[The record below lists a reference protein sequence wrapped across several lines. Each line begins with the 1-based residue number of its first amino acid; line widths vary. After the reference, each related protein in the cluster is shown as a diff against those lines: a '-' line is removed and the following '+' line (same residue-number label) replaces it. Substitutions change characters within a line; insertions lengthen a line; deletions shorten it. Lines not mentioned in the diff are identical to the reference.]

1 MEYFYLVLQVFLVRI
16 PYLESKVSIRSL
28 IEITIWLIVIAF
40 IFYRAGVTIPIL
52 ILQEVIVTEKI
63 IPLSLSLAYFISIF
77 AVVIGL
83 IFIGQLIN
91 VEFLTRYDKNILTS
105 MLSTILN
112 NKVWQGM
119 QAFLLHFAII
129 ASCLIYIMAS
139 LEAIIL
145 GKITL
150 AKLLFLEIFNEKGLS
165 FSDNYLTIATLIV
178 FGVFALYFYYY
189 YKDDNINNDD
199 RIKKNEESIK
209 RTRDALR

>member
-1 MEYFYLVLQVFLVRI
+1 MIITSNLLTI
-16 PYLESKVSIRSL
+16 LESKVSIRSL
-28 IEITIWLIVIAF
+28 IEITIWLIVIAV
-40 IFYRAGVTIPIL
+40 IFYSAGVTISIL
-52 ILQEVIVTEKI
+52 ILQDIIVTEKI
-63 IPLSLSLAYFISIF
+63 VSLSLSSAEWVYYF
-77 AVVIGL
+77 VVL
-83 IFIGQLIN
+83 MASIFIGQLID
-91 VEFLTRYDKNILTS
+91 VEFLTRYDKNILTD

-139 LEAIIL
+139 LEVIIL

-178 FGVFALYFYYY
+178 FGLFALYFYYY

-199 RIKKNEESIK
+199 RIKKERRK
-209 RTRDALR
+209 Y

>member
-1 MEYFYLVLQVFLVRI
+1 MISYKHQ
-16 PYLESKVSIRSL
+16 
-28 IEITIWLIVIAF
+28 
-40 IFYRAGVTIPIL
+40 IL
-52 ILQEVIVTEKI
+52 ILQDIIVTEKI
-63 IPLSLSLAYFISIF
+63 VLLSLSSAEWVYYF
-77 AVVIGL
+77 VVLMAL

-91 VEFLTRYDKNILTS
+91 VEFLTRYDKNILTGMLS
-105 MLSTILN
+105 LSTILN

-139 LEAIIL
+139 LEVIIL

-178 FGVFALYFYYY
+178 FGAFALYFYYY
-189 YKDDNINNDD
+189 YKQ
-199 RIKKNEESIK
+199 
-209 RTRDALR
+209 L

>member
-1 MEYFYLVLQVFLVRI
+1 MIITSNLLTI
-16 PYLESKVSIRSL
+16 LESKVSIRSL
-28 IEITIWLIVIAF
+28 IEITIWLIVIAV
-40 IFYRAGVTIPIL
+40 IFYSAGVTISIL
-52 ILQEVIVTEKI
+52 ILQDIIVTEKI
-63 IPLSLSLAYFISIF
+63 VSLSLSSAEWVYYF
-77 AVVIGL
+77 VVL
-83 IFIGQLIN
+83 MASIFIGQLID
-91 VEFLTRYDKNILTS
+91 VEFLTRYDKNILTG